1 MFAFGGRYAA
11 SRFILVVWRMA
22 HTRNCRVRDGVAAL
36 QWHAS
41 RYVFHR
47 TKVIDLAGL
56 IVYNLSNWTGLRE
69 RAGSQGLP
77 FVEGS
82 IRRRERAPLP
92 CGHAPKA
99 AAMHQFHV
107 DSPKGARRMNAV
119 SEALKTEPSTSIKI
133 DGKRLWDSLM
143 TMAKIGAT
151 PKGGVCRLA
160 LTDLDREGRDLIVS
174 WAKEAGCTVTVDQM
188 GNVFMRRAG
197 RNPDALP
204 VMTGSHADSQP
215 TGGRFDG
222 IYGVLGGLEVIRSLN
237 DHGIETEHPV
247 EVVIWTNEEGSR
259 FAPAMVASGV
269 FAGVF
274 TLEYGLSR
282 KDVDG
287 KTIGEELKRI
297 GYAGDLPCGGRPLHA
312 AFELHIEQGP
322 ILEAEQK
329 TIGVVTDAQGQRWYE
344 ITLTGQEAHAGPTP
358 MPRRRDAL
366 LGAARVVDLVNRIGL
381 DNAPFGCATVGM
393 MQVYPNSRNVIPGRV
408 FFTVDFR
415 HPDDAVL
422 AKMDA
427 ALREGVANIA
437 NGIGLETALEQIF
450 YYAPIAFD
458 EACVKSVRAAA
469 ERFGYPHRNMVS
481 GAGHD
486 ACYLSQVAPTSMV
499 FVPCVDGISHN
510 EIEDATFEW
519 IEAGANVL
527 LHAMLERA
535 CEPVS

>member
-1 MFAFGGRYAA
+1 MN
-11 SRFILVVWRMA
+11 VVSDAIRE
-22 HTRNCRVRDGVAAL
+22 
-36 QWHAS
+36 
-41 RYVFHR
+41 
-47 TKVIDLAGL
+47 AGL
-56 IVYNLSNWTGLRE
+56 
-69 RAGSQGLP
+69 
-77 FVEGS
+77 
-82 IRRRERAPLP
+82 
-92 CGHAPKA
+92 
-99 AAMHQFHV
+99 
-107 DSPKGARRMNAV
+107 D
-119 SEALKTEPSTSIKI
+119 TSIKVN
-133 DGKRLWDSLM
+133 GQRLWDSLM

-160 LTDLDREGRDLIVS
+160 LTDLDKEGRDLIVS
-174 WAKEAGCTVTVDQM
+174 WAKEAGCTVNVDQM

-197 RNPDALP
+197 RQSDALP

-222 IYGVLGGLEVIRSLN
+222 IYGVLGGLEVIRTLN
-237 DHGIETEHPV
+237 DHAIETEHPV

-274 TLEYGLSR
+274 SLDYGLSR
-282 KDVDG
+282 KDIDG

-297 GYAGDLPCGGRPLHA
+297 GYAGDVPCGGRKLHA

-322 ILEAEQK
+322 ILEAEDK

-358 MPRRRDAL
+358 MPRRKDAL
-366 LGAARVVDLVNRIGL
+366 LGASRVVDLVNRIGL
-381 DNAPFGCATVGM
+381 DHAPLACATVGM
-393 MQVYPNSRNVIPGRV
+393 MQVHPNSRNVIPGRV

-422 AKMDA
+422 ARMDA
-427 ALREGVANIA
+427 ALREGVARIA
-437 NGIGLETALEQIF
+437 GEIGLQTELEQIF
-450 YYAPIAFD
+450 YYEPIKFD
-458 EACVKSVRAAA
+458 AACVTSVRAAA
-469 ERFGYPHRNMVS
+469 QRFGYSHRDMVS

-510 EIEDATFEW
+510 EIEDASQEW

-535 CEPVS
+535 QEPAS

>member
-1 MFAFGGRYAA
+1 
-11 SRFILVVWRMA
+11 
-22 HTRNCRVRDGVAAL
+22 
-36 QWHAS
+36 
-41 RYVFHR
+41 
-47 TKVIDLAGL
+47 
-56 IVYNLSNWTGLRE
+56 
-69 RAGSQGLP
+69 
-77 FVEGS
+77 
-82 IRRRERAPLP
+82 
-92 CGHAPKA
+92 
-99 AAMHQFHV
+99 
-107 DSPKGARRMNAV
+107 MNAV
-119 SEALKTEPSTSIKI
+119 TEAALDVSINVN
-133 DGKRLWDSLM
+133 GQRLWDSLM
-143 TMAKIGAT
+143 TVAKIGAT

-174 WAKEAGCTVTVDQM
+174 WAKEAGCTVNVDQM

-197 RNPDALP
+197 RDATATP
-204 VMTGSHADSQP
+204 VVTGSHADSQP

-237 DHGIETEHPV
+237 DRGIETERPV

-274 TLEYGLSR
+274 TLDYGLSR

-287 KTIGEELKRI
+287 KTIGEELQRI
-297 GYAGDLPCGGRPLHA
+297 GYAGDVPCGGRPIHA

-322 ILEAEQK
+322 ILEAEHK

-344 ITLTGQEAHAGPTP
+344 IVLTGQEAHAGPTP

-381 DNAPFGCATVGM
+381 NHAPLACATVGM
-393 MQVYPNSRNVIPGRV
+393 MQVHPNSRNVIPGRV

-415 HPDDAVL
+415 HPEDAVL
-422 AKMDA
+422 AQMDA
-427 ALREGVANIA
+427 ELREGVAKIA
-437 NGIGLETALEQIF
+437 GAIGLETQLEQIF

-458 EACVKSVRAAA
+458 AACVKSVRNAA
-469 ERFGYPHRNMVS
+469 ERFGYPHRDIVS

-486 ACYLSQVAPTSMV
+486 ACYLSKVAPTSMV

-510 EIEDATFEW
+510 EIEDATLEW

-535 CEPVS
+535 REPAS